1 MEIQWTLSPTPS
13 VRTYKIKYKAIDD
26 GNKPEEKLV
35 NISDEFGS
43 TTVSYI
49 FDSLS
54 PESVY
59 KVNIYSIV
67 TETDT
72 GDVVESRE
80 LHEKISLDSETKRLY
95 IFDDERLSALGDH
108 HGDNVGD
115 FSRRMSSFGATPRS
129 RYQSQMSHA
138 SHTHM

>member
-1 MEIQWTLSPTPS
+1 MDE
-13 VRTYKIKYKAIDD
+13 

-43 TTVSYI
+43 TTVTHV
-49 FDSLS
+49 FDNLS
-54 PESVY
+54 PDSVY

-67 TETDT
+67 TETET
-72 GDVVESRE
+72 GEVVESRE

-108 HGDNVGD
+108 HADHNSGDY
-115 FSRRMSSFGATPRS
+115 SRRMSSYGATNKTNS
-129 RYQSQMSHA
+129 LIGLLDKFYSNKINKKDQ
-138 SHTHM
+138 